1 MVTRWR
7 SVCCDLLMALI
18 LITALIGA
26 ATPVAAQAEVDAT
39 HDYTFGQ
46 RATFTLSLP
55 ADAEVNTATFYLR
68 INQAQ
73 TEAYKIPIEN
83 SEGSYKRDLTQ
94 VHFPAFAEITYWWEY
109 EGAQGQQDKLQE
121 TTFLYQDNRYRWQTL
136 ENGKIVVNWVAG
148 ETNLMVTALDVAQS
162 ARAEIQNALQTTGGD
177 VVRLYIYPS
186 QSDLQSALR
195 LTGYEWLGGL
205 AYPDIG
211 VILLNIPPTDE
222 AVVKMR
228 RDIPHE
234 LTHKALYD
242 LVGATGYDAQPIW
255 LREGLASYFE
265 QSPDASYALA
275 LDEARQANRL
285 IPMSELCRAF
295 PTASEDVILAYA
307 QSQSF
312 IQYLQRTHG
321 WTRVR
326 MLIAAYADGLDC
338 SVGATKAL
346 GSDLATLEREW
357 RVWLEQ
363 KGEPTQTPQQRW
375 ASVVVL
381 LRDIAP
387 WMLLTAL
394 ISLPGVLF
402 VITSHF
408 GK

>member
-1 MVTRWR
+1 MVTHRR
-7 SVCCDLLMALI
+7 SVCFGCLIALLLAM
-18 LITALIGA
+18 LIGA
-26 ATPVAAQAEVDAT
+26 APVAAQAEVEAT
-39 HDYTFGQ
+39 HAYTFGQ

-55 ADAEVNTATFYLR
+55 ATAEVDTATFYLR

-73 TEAYKIPIEN
+73 SEAYEVPIAN
-83 SEGSYKRDLTQ
+83 GAGSYERDLTEA
-94 VHFPAFAEITYWWEY
+94 HFPAFAEITYWWEY
-109 EGAQGQQDKLQE
+109 EEVQGQKHKLQE

-136 ENGKIVVNWVAG
+136 ENGKVIVNWVAG

-255 LREGLASYFE
+255 LREGLASHFE

-275 LDEARQANRL
+275 LEEARQENHL
-285 IPMSELCRAF
+285 IPMSELCHTF

-312 IQYLQRTHG
+312 IQYLQRTYG

-326 MLIAAYADGLDC
+326 ALIAAYADGLDC
-338 SVGATKAL
+338 SVGATQAL

-357 RVWLEQ
+357 RVWLEH

-375 ASVVVL
+375 ASVIVL

-394 ISLPGVLF
+394 VGLPGLLF
-402 VITSHF
+402 VITSHS

>member
-1 MVTRWR
+1 MIHRR
-7 SVCCDLLMALI
+7 AVCWGLVITLLLAAM
-18 LITALIGA
+18 LIGA
-26 ATPVAAQAEVDAT
+26 AAPVAAQAEVDAA

-46 RATFTLSLP
+46 RAIFTLTLG
-55 ADAEVNTATFYLR
+55 AEAEVNTATLYLR

-73 TEAYKIPIEN
+73 TETYEAPIQEG
-83 SEGSYKRDLTQ
+83 EGSYERDLTQ
-94 VHFPAFAEITYWWEY
+94 ARFPAFAEITYWWEY
-109 EGAQGQQDKLQE
+109 EDAQGQRHKLQE

-136 ENGKIVVNWVAG
+136 ENGKIVVHWVAG
-148 ETNLMVTALDVAQS
+148 DANLMVTALDIAQS
-162 ARAEIQNALQTTGGD
+162 ARAEIQNALRTSSDDIVQ
-177 VVRLYIYPS
+177 LYIYPS

-195 LTGYEWLGGL
+195 LTGYEWLGGV
-205 AYPDIG
+205 AYSDIG
-211 VILLNIPPTDE
+211 VILLNIPPTDG

-242 LVGATGYDAQPIW
+242 LVGQMSYDPQPIW

-265 QSPDASYALA
+265 QSPDPSYALA
-275 LDEARQANRL
+275 LEEARQANRL

-295 PTASEDVILAYA
+295 PTARDDIILAYA

-312 IQYLQRTHG
+312 IQYLQRTYG
-321 WTRVR
+321 WARIR
-326 MLIAAYADGLDC
+326 MLIAAYANGVDC
-338 SVGATKAL
+338 SVGAREAL

-363 KGEPTQTPQQRW
+363 KGEPAQTPQQRW
-375 ASVVVL
+375 ASVTVL

-387 WMLLTAL
+387 WILLTAL
-394 ISLPGVLF
+394 IGLPGVLF
-402 VITSHF
+402 IITSHF

>member
-1 MVTRWR
+1 MVIHRR
-7 SVCCDLLMALI
+7 SIGFGYLMAL
-18 LITALIGA
+18 LV
-26 ATPVAAQAEVDAT
+26 ATLLATLPVAAQTEVDAT
-39 HDYTFGQ
+39 HNYTFGQ

-55 ADAEVNTATFYLR
+55 AESEVNTAMFYLR

-73 TEAYKIPIEN
+73 TEAYEIPIEN
-83 SEGSYKRDLTQ
+83 GQGSYERDLTQ
-94 VHFPAFAEITYWWEY
+94 AHFPAYAEITYWWEY
-109 EGAQGQQDKLQE
+109 EAAPGQQHKLRE

-148 ETNLMVTALDVAQS
+148 DTNLMVTALDIAQS
-162 ARAEIQNALQTTGGD
+162 ARGDIQSALQTTGGD

-186 QSDLQSALR
+186 QSDLRSALR
-195 LTGYEWLGGL
+195 LTGYEWLGGV
-205 AYPDIG
+205 AYSDIG
-211 VILLNIPPTDE
+211 VILLNIPPTE
-222 AVVKMR
+222 GAVVKMR

-242 LVGATGYDAQPIW
+242 LVGAPGYNAQPIW

-275 LDEARQANRL
+275 LEEARQANRL

-295 PTASEDVILAYA
+295 PTARDDIILAYA

-312 IQYLQRTHG
+312 IQYLQRTYG
-321 WTRVR
+321 WTRIR
-326 MLIAAYADGLDC
+326 MLIAAYANGMDC
-338 SVGATKAL
+338 SVGATEAL
-346 GSDLATLEREW
+346 GSDLAMLEREW
-357 RVWLEQ
+357 RVWLEH
-363 KGEPTQTPQQRW
+363 KGEPAQTPQQRW

-394 ISLPGVLF
+394 IGLPGVLF